1 MHDSEMPL
9 WGSQRLCTP
18 FLERGYERIPCS
30 LNLGDIAW
38 RICHFCGK
46 VYQFCDQHM
55 ARGVWNAFCVVLSP
69 IFARRFLSRI
79 KQRGPREIPPSC
91 IIPQQRAESE
101 KIPFLTDK
109 SLFFWK
115 WPPGTIF
122 LTWSH
127 SGHHERRPQLALNS
141 RLSKSW
147 LACAASYIAEIAKK
161 VIKNKLSCRKS

>member
-18 FLERGYERIPCS
+18 FLERGDERIPCS

-38 RICHFCGK
+38 RICHFA
-46 VYQFCDQHM
+46 VRFASSVTSTWQEVFETH
-55 ARGVWNAFCVVLSP
+55 FESVLGP
-69 IFARRFLSRI
+69 IFARRFLSRL
-79 KQRGPREIPPSC
+79 KQRGQQEIPLYH

-109 SLFFWK
+109 SLFFCQ

-122 LTWSH
+122 LTWAH
-127 SGHHERRPQLALNS
+127 SGHHEKGPRLAPNS

-147 LACAASYIAEIAKK
+147 LTYAASYIAEITKK
-161 VIKNKLSCRKS
+161 VNVDKLSCRKP